1 MKATWKYGLIKYED
15 GFKVAEIY
23 QDGFYALL
31 DTNDWYFETKDEFI
45 NVIKTML
52 KDIEDEI
59 LIIPSAFLLFDASAI
74 FFLAASTAGPNTLA

>member
-23 QDGFYALL
+23 QDGCYALL

-52 KDIEDEI
+52 KDIEDEK
-59 LIIPSAFLLFDASAI
+59 
-74 FFLAASTAGPNTLA
+74 